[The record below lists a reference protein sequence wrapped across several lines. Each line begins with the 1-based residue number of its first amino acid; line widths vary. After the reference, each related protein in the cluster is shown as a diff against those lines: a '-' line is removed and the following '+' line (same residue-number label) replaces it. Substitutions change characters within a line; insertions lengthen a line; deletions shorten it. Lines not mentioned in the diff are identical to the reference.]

1 MNAEQ
6 AFTTEEAFLSPAETE
21 TRWKIDAEPSNI
33 IRLAEQG
40 LLQMPRPEDKF
51 EDEEFSSYNNYSPLN
66 EW

>member
-1 MNAEQ
+1 MNAEYSVMN
-6 AFTTEEAFLSPAETE
+6 EEAFLSPAPVE

-40 LLQMPRPEDKF
+40 LLHTPNPEDKF
-51 EDEEFSSYNNYSPLN
+51 EDDYLAYKNYSPLN